1 MALEELSESV
11 HGGDD
16 GVAGRADRVL
26 GDEADREAGDF
37 EHREV
42 VRAVADRDRSV
53 HGYVEFGGVSLQR
66 RVLRALDERPFH
78 VAGESAAL
86 HGQAVRDDVVDFDA
100 IETYNS
106 WLFTGY
112 KNRRARRFAAKRQY
126 PGVAGSDAHR
136 VGYVGRAYTEIDIPD
151 VSRASLTAD
160 DILTAIRSGSTEVQ
174 GRRTPIPTST
184 KHYAGAAGR
193 KSAYYAK
200 RGALGSALLAK
211 KGAFKSGYYAKLGA
225 LKSGSL
231 AKTGVAQAA
240 RMLYRL
246 SPLSR

>member
-1 MALEELSESV
+1 
-11 HGGDD
+11 
-16 GVAGRADRVL
+16 
-26 GDEADREAGDF
+26 
-37 EHREV
+37 
-42 VRAVADRDRSV
+42 
-53 HGYVEFGGVSLQR
+53 
-66 RVLRALDERPFH
+66 
-78 VAGESAAL
+78 
-86 HGQAVRDDVVDFDA
+86 
-100 IETYNS
+100 
-106 WLFTGY
+106 
-112 KNRRARRFAAKRQY
+112 RQY

-225 LKSGSL
+225 LKSGSI